1 MHLNHYRSQLNCIL
15 QALVNKN
22 VNMVKQLIYRE
33 ICSKNIEIYLSK
45 LYIGNYSEA
54 TERCD
59 KVHAKIPASVNNIN
73 GGLNINYITCA
84 SGCFVM

>member
-1 MHLNHYRSQLNCIL
+1 MRLNHYRSQLNYIL

-33 ICSKNIEIYLSK
+33 IYIEIYLSK

-54 TERCD
+54 TERCN